1 MKKEIMILWL
11 EEKIQQI
18 KDTPVSVVDTK
29 EKQHYLLGSLK
40 TLELIKEQL
49 EQGKFDEITQE

>member
-1 MKKEIMILWL
+1 MKKELLILWL

-49 EQGKFDEITQE
+49 EQGKFDALDE

>member
-1 MKKEIMILWL
+1 MKKELLIVWL

-29 EKQHYLLGSLK
+29 EKQHYLLGSMK

-49 EQGKFDEITQE
+49 EQGKFDALD

>member
-1 MKKEIMILWL
+1 MNKQLFIAWL
-11 EEKIQQI
+11 NDKIAQI

-40 TLELIKEQL
+40 TLELMKEQI
-49 EQGKFDEITQE
+49 EQGKFDVE

>member
-1 MKKEIMILWL
+1 MRKEIMIAWL

-40 TLELIKEQL
+40 TLELMKEQI
-49 EQGKFDEITQE
+49 EEGKFDVGE